1 MKKTDFKETSR
12 LPRWLQILIGI
23 LILPFCLLFIFISI
37 AFIIVSWDTVTSI
50 MDFLGLVLLGSILL
64 LGSIWFTN
72 LTVRYILNK
81 PRTKTLDDQM
91 PPWALYLVAIYFIGM
106 PIISIITGKFFE
118 DLEYYLIELTFF
130 VSAGIYYYHLA
141 RQKASK
147 KNKK

>member
-1 MKKTDFKETSR
+1 
-12 LPRWLQILIGI
+12 
-23 LILPFCLLFIFISI
+23 
-37 AFIIVSWDTVTSI
+37 
-50 MDFLGLVLLGSILL
+50 
-64 LGSIWFTN
+64 
-72 LTVRYILNK
+72 
-81 PRTKTLDDQM
+81 M
-91 PPWALYLVAIYFIGM
+91 PPWALYLVAIYFIGI